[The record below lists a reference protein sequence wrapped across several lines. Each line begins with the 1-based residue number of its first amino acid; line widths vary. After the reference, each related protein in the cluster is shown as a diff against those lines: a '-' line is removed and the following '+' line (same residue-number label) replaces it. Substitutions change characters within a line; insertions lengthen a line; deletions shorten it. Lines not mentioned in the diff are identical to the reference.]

1 MDEDDAYDERAG
13 FNEDEAMM
21 MKNGMRSNDDFGGQN
36 EVDESMDEAN
46 AWTDIRYP
54 TDLQDNAWVWKLLI
68 LSFALGVCSC
78 LCYYATKVKPA
89 AGKRY
94 DFGHGRHGK
103 YSQVGLDSAYDYDD
117 IIDQRSVIEQ
127 TD

>member
-1 MDEDDAYDERAG
+1 MYQDNGHLYAVYDGEG
-13 FNEDEAMM
+13 HNEYD
-21 MKNGMRSNDDFGGQN
+21 GYSNDKYY
-36 EVDESMDEAN
+36 VESDQRSDRIDQGLDTWN
-46 AWTDIRYP
+46 GVRYP

-103 YSQVGLDSAYDYDD
+103 YSQVGLDSAYDHDD